1 MCVPASPWPADH
13 HEEKLGAA
21 QQSLIA
27 PPGRCALKPLAMAEP
42 THPFQIANFRFYWA
56 SRFSM
61 TIAQNAMIIVIG
73 WQTYTIARE
82 TMGPSAAAAQ
92 LGLIGLLQFVPLFFS
107 TPITGW
113 VADRFDRRWICR
125 ATVSLQIACAL
136 ILTVVTYAGAMTLP
150 VLFGVAIVLGFGRA
164 FGGPAFSALAP
175 NLVPRAVLPTAIAL
189 SSISWQVG
197 TIIGPALGGIAY
209 AAAPFAAYA
218 LATALFITGFT
229 CLMMIGPVPRTVIPG
244 KAHPLRQIADG
255 LAYVGQNKL
264 VLGTITLDLFAVFLA
279 GTTALLPIYAH
290 DILKVGPVG
299 LSLLASAPAVGA
311 SATAIFFSFRPI
323 KTNVGPKMLW
333 AVMVYGTATI
343 VFGVSQTMALSLA
356 ALAIAGAAD
365 MFSVY
370 IRQSLIQLHT
380 PDDKRGRVGAV
391 SQLTISASNELG
403 EAESGFLAAALG
415 PVGAVLVGGGGAII
429 VTILWTF
436 LFPSIRRARTFDP
449 SEDLPDPDTI
459 KMEAVT

>member
-1 MCVPASPWPADH
+1 
-13 HEEKLGAA
+13 
-21 QQSLIA
+21 
-27 PPGRCALKPLAMAEP
+27 MAEA
-42 THPFQIANFRFYWA
+42 THPFQISNFRFYWA
-56 SRFSM
+56 ARFSM

-82 TMGPSAAAAQ
+82 TMSPSAAAAQ
-92 LGLIGLLQFVPLFFS
+92 LGLIGLLQFLPLFFS

-113 VADRFDRRWICR
+113 VADRFDRRWIGR
-125 ATVSLQIACAL
+125 ATIMLQVLCAL
-136 ILTVVTYAGAMTLP
+136 VLTIVTFRGAMTLP
-150 VLFGVAIVLGFGRA
+150 VLFSVAVALGFCRA
-164 FGGPAFSALAP
+164 FAGPAFSALAP
-175 NLVPRAVLPTAIAL
+175 NLVPRAILPTAIAL

-197 TIIGPALGGIAY
+197 TIIGPAIGGVAY
-209 AAAPFAAYA
+209 AATPYAAYA
-218 LATALFITGFT
+218 LATALFTVSLG
-229 CLMMIGPVPRTVIPG
+229 CLMMIGAVPRTVIAG
-244 KAHPLRQIADG
+244 NAHPLRQIADG

-264 VLGTITLDLFAVFLA
+264 VMGTITLDLFAVFLA

-290 DILKVGPVG
+290 DILKVGPIG

-311 SATAIFFSFRPI
+311 SITAIFFSFRPI

-333 AVMVYGTATI
+333 AVIIYGSATI
-343 VFGVSQTMALSLA
+343 VFGVSQIMSLSLI
-356 ALAIAGAAD
+356 ALAIAGSAD

-415 PVGAVLVGGGGAII
+415 PVGAVLVGGGGAIV

-449 SEDLPDPDTI
+449 AEDLPDPNTP
-459 KMEAVT
+459 KLEAIA

>member
-1 MCVPASPWPADH
+1 
-13 HEEKLGAA
+13 
-21 QQSLIA
+21 
-27 PPGRCALKPLAMAEP
+27 MATP

-56 SRFSM
+56 ARFSM

-73 WQTYTIARE
+73 WQTYTIART
-82 TMGPSAAAAQ
+82 TMSPSAAAAQ
-92 LGLIGLLQFVPLFFS
+92 LGLIGLLQFLPLFFS

-113 VADRFDRRWICR
+113 VADRFDRRWIGR
-125 ATVSLQIACAL
+125 ATIVLQLLCAL
-136 ILTVVTYAGAMTLP
+136 VLSIVTFGGAMTLP
-150 VLFGVAIVLGFGRA
+150 VLFAVAVALGFCRA
-164 FGGPAFSALAP
+164 IAGPAFSALAP
-175 NLVPRAVLPTAIAL
+175 TLVPRAILPTAIAL

-197 TIIGPALGGIAY
+197 TIIGPAIGGITY
-209 AAAPFAAYA
+209 SVAPFAAYA
-218 LATALFITGFT
+218 LATALFAVALG
-229 CLMMIGPVPRTVIPG
+229 CLMMIGHVPRTVIPG
-244 KAHPLRQIADG
+244 KAHPLRQIVDG

-279 GTTALLPIYAH
+279 GTSALLPIYAH

-299 LSLLASAPAVGA
+299 LALLASAPAVGA
-311 SATAIFFSFRPI
+311 SITAIFFSFRPI
-323 KTNVGPKMLW
+323 KHNVGPKMLW
-333 AVMVYGTATI
+333 AVLIYGIATI
-343 VFGVSQTMALSLA
+343 VFGLSQIMALSLV
-356 ALAIAGAAD
+356 ALAIAGSAD

-415 PVGAVLVGGGGAII
+415 PVGAVLVGGGGAIV

-449 SEDLPDPDTI
+449 TEDLPDPQTT
-459 KMEAVT
+459 KLEAIA